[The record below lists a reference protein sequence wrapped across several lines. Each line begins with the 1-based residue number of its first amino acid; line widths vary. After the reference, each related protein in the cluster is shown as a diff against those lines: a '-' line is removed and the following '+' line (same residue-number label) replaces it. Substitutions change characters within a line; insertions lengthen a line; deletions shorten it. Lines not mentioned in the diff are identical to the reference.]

1 MKEFFEGENQGFEEG
16 AECMMK
22 CMAGEKE
29 WMFGKQ
35 GKAGMFGKEGMRGKR
50 GEKDECMETAEKL
63 CGACEKEENAQ
74 ECWAKCKE
82 EHEAEISAA
91 CEHDKKGILGKGL
104 MLGMHEGAE
113 CMMKCMAGEK
123 EWMFGKQGKAG
134 MFSKKGEGMRGK
146 RGEKD
151 ECMETAEKLCGAC
164 EKEENAQECWA
175 KCKEEHEV
183 AISA

>member
-50 GEKDECMETAEKL
+50 GEKDECMKTAEKL

-91 CEHDKKGILGKGL
+91 CDHEKEGREGKKDWEGKKGHPRKGP
-104 MLGMHEGAE
+104 
-113 CMMKCMAGEK
+113 
-123 EWMFGKQGKAG
+123 
-134 MFSKKGEGMRGK
+134 
-146 RGEKD
+146 D
-151 ECMETAEKLCGAC
+151 
-164 EKEENAQECWA
+164 
-175 KCKEEHEV
+175 
-183 AISA
+183 